1 MIFDNQKTKG
11 NAYLGNLSVKK
22 DGVNIDF
29 TAEQVTEYVKC
40 MQDPIYF
47 ICNYVKVISLDKGLV
62 KFTLRG
68 YQDKY
73 IKHIT
78 DNKYTICLSSRQS
91 GKCGHTNTI
100 VTIRN
105 KTTGLIE
112 KITVGDLYERTKTN
126 LSKDIN
132 RNETKC

>member
-1 MIFDNQKTKG
+1 MIFDNQKTKE
-11 NAYLGNLSVKK
+11 NSYLGNLSVKK

-29 TAEQVTEYVKC
+29 TAEQVAEYVKC
-40 MQDPIYF
+40 MNDPAYF

-62 KFTLRG
+62 NFKLRG
-68 YQDKY
+68 YQENY

-91 GKCGHTNTI
+91 GKCQHINTI

-112 KITVGDLYERTKTN
+112 KITVGDLYERTKRN
-126 LSKDIN
+126 LPENII
-132 RNETKC
+132 